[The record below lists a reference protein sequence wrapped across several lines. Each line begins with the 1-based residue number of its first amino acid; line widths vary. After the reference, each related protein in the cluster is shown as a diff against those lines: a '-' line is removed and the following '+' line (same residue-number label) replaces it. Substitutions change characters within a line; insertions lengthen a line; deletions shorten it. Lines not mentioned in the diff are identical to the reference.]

1 MNPKEVHRMNK
12 KLLLPLLLTST
23 MVFADS
29 WLHIKVDNTEGDKE
43 HVRVNVPLS
52 LAEKVLPAIQV
63 NKIHQ
68 GKLQIGHENASV
80 DPRMLVEAVRSTAD
94 GVFVTVDSDRQKV
107 RVAKEGGYLVVN
119 VRPGPHPEG
128 KDADKDD
135 KNADKD
141 AKDTHKRHHMDRST
155 ENVDVRLPMD
165 VVEALLSGNRDELD
179 LLAAIKALSA
189 HKDLALVTVND
200 KSQTVRIW
208 IDGKNTAE

>member
-1 MNPKEVHRMNK
+1 MNK

-29 WLHIKVDNTEGDKE
+29 WLHVKVDNTEGEKE

-68 GKLQIGHENASV
+68 GKLQIGHENVSV
-80 DPRMLVEAVRSTAD
+80 DPRMLVEAVRTTAD

-107 RVAKEGGYLVVN
+107 RVAKEGGYLVIN
-119 VRPGPHPEG
+119 VRPGPHPEA
-128 KDADKDD
+128 KE
-135 KNADKD
+135 ADKD
-141 AKDTHKRHHMDRST
+141 ADADAKDTKDTHKRHHVNHQP

-179 LLAAIKALSA
+179 LLAAIKVLGS

-200 KSQTVRIW
+200 KAQTVRIW

>member
-1 MNPKEVHRMNK
+1 V
-12 KLLLPLLLTST
+12 
-23 MVFADS
+23 
-29 WLHIKVDNTEGDKE
+29 KVDNTEGDKE

-68 GKLQIGHENASV
+68 GKLQLGHDNVSV
-80 DPRMLVEAVRSTAD
+80 DPRLLVEAVRSTAD

-119 VRPGPHPEG
+119 VRPGPHPET
-128 KDADKDD
+128 
-135 KNADKD
+135 
-141 AKDTHKRHHMDRST
+141 KDTDKEKDVKDNHKRHHMDRNT

-179 LLAAIKALSA
+179 LMAAIKALSA

-208 IDGKNTAE
+208 IDGKSTTE

>member
-1 MNPKEVHRMNK
+1 MNK
-12 KLLLPLLLTST
+12 KQLLPLLLTST
-23 MVFADS
+23 MLTTLAFAAPDA

-52 LAEKVLPAIQV
+52 LAERVLPAIQV

-68 GKLQIGHENASV
+68 GKLQLGHENVSV
-80 DPRMLVEAVRSTAD
+80 DPRMLVEAVRNTAD
-94 GVFVTVDSDRQKV
+94 GVFVTVDSDQQKV

-119 VRPGPHPEG
+119 VRPGPHPESQDAA
-128 KDADKDD
+128 KDT
-135 KNADKD
+135 DKD
-141 AKDTHKRHHMDRST
+141 AKDSHKRHHMDRQT

-179 LLAAIKALSA
+179 LMAAIKVLST

>member
-1 MNPKEVHRMNK
+1 MNK

-29 WLHIKVDNTEGDKE
+29 WLHVKVDNTEGEKE

-68 GKLQIGHENASV
+68 GKLQIGHENVSV
-80 DPRMLVEAVRSTAD
+80 DPRMLVEAVRTTAD

-107 RVAKEGGYLVVN
+107 RVAKEGGYLVIN
-119 VRPGPHPEG
+119 VRPGPHPEA
-128 KDADKDD
+128 KE
-135 KNADKD
+135 ADKD
-141 AKDTHKRHHMDRST
+141 ADAKDTKDTQKRHHVNHQP

-179 LLAAIKALSA
+179 LLAAIKVLGS

-208 IDGKNTAE
+208 IDGKNTTE

>member
-1 MNPKEVHRMNK
+1 MNK

-23 MVFADS
+23 MLTTMAFAAPDA
-29 WLHIKVDNTEGDKE
+29 WLHIKVDNSEGDKE

-52 LAEKVLPAIQV
+52 LAESVLPAIQV

-68 GKLQIGHENASV
+68 GKLQIGHGNVSV
-80 DPRMLVEAVRSTAD
+80 DPRTLVEAVRNTAD
-94 GVFVTVDSDRQKV
+94 GVFVTVDSDQQKV

-119 VRPGPHPEG
+119 VRPGPKAES
-128 KDADKDD
+128 KA
-135 KNADKD
+135 ADKD
-141 AKDTHKRHHMDRST
+141 ATDSHKRHHMDRNT

-179 LLAAIKALSA
+179 LLAAIKVLSS

>member
-1 MNPKEVHRMNK
+1 MNK

-23 MVFADS
+23 MLTTMAFAAPDA

-68 GKLQIGHENASV
+68 GKLQLGHENVSV
-80 DPRMLVEAVRSTAD
+80 DPRMLVEAVRNTAD

-119 VRPGPHPEG
+119 VRPGPNPHP
-128 KDADKDD
+128 KDADNK
-135 KNADKD
+135 DKD
-141 AKDTHKRHHMDRST
+141 TADSHKHHHMDRDT

-189 HKDLALVTVND
+189 HKDLVLVTVND

>member
-1 MNPKEVHRMNK
+1 MNK

-29 WLHIKVDNTEGDKE
+29 WLHIKVDNSEGDKE

-68 GKLQIGHENASV
+68 GKLQIGHDNVSV
-80 DPRMLVEAVRSTAD
+80 DPRTLVEAVRNTAD
-94 GVFVTVDSDRQKV
+94 GVFVTVDSDQQKV
-107 RVAKEGGYLVVN
+107 RVAKEGGYLVIN
-119 VRPGPHPEG
+119 VRPGPKAES
-128 KDADKDD
+128 KET
-135 KNADKD
+135 
-141 AKDTHKRHHMDRST
+141 AKDTDGAHHRHHMDRNT

-179 LLAAIKALSA
+179 LLAAIKVLGS
-189 HKDLALVTVND
+189 HQDLALVTVND

-208 IDGKNTAE
+208 IDSKNTAE

>member
-1 MNPKEVHRMNK
+1 MNK

-23 MVFADS
+23 MLTTMAFAAPDA

-68 GKLQIGHENASV
+68 GKLQLGHENVSV
-80 DPRMLVEAVRSTAD
+80 DPRMLVEAVRNTAD

-119 VRPGPHPEG
+119 VRPGPHPQAKETDN
-128 KDADKDD
+128 KDKDT
-135 KNADKD
+135 ADS
-141 AKDTHKRHHMDRST
+141 HKHHHMDRDT

-179 LLAAIKALSA
+179 LLAAIRS
-189 HKDLALVTVND
+189 
-200 KSQTVRIW
+200 
-208 IDGKNTAE
+208 E

>member
-1 MNPKEVHRMNK
+1 MNK

-29 WLHIKVDNTEGDKE
+29 WLHVKVDNTEGEKE

-68 GKLQIGHENASV
+68 GKLQIGHENVSV
-80 DPRMLVEAVRSTAD
+80 DPRMLVEAVRTTAD

-107 RVAKEGGYLVVN
+107 RVAKEGGYLVIN
-119 VRPGPHPEG
+119 VRPGPHPEAKETG
-128 KDADKDD
+128 KDADAKDT
-135 KNADKD
+135 
-141 AKDTHKRHHMDRST
+141 KDTHKRHHVNHQP

-179 LLAAIKALSA
+179 LLAAIKVLGS
-189 HKDLALVTVND
+189 HKDLALITVND
-200 KSQTVRIW
+200 KAQTVRIW

>member
-1 MNPKEVHRMNK
+1 MNK
-12 KLLLPLLLTST
+12 KILLPLLSIALLTST
-23 MVFADS
+23 LAFAAPDA

-68 GKLQIGHENASV
+68 GKLQIGNNNVSV
-80 DPRMLVEAVRSTAD
+80 DPRMLVEAVRNTAD
-94 GVFVTVDSDRQKV
+94 GVFVTVDSDSQKV

-119 VRPGPHPEG
+119 VRPGPNAEA
-128 KDADKDD
+128 KAKEADKD
-135 KNADKD
+135 KDKD
-141 AKDTHKRHHMDRST
+141 AQDGHHRHHMDKQT

-165 VVEALLSGNRDELD
+165 VVQALLSGNRDELD
-179 LLAAIKALSA
+179 LLAAIKALGA

-208 IDGKNTAE
+208 IDSKNSAD